1 MRQLLRKTTEG
12 TEKSPLSLSGNM
24 ELIEKM
30 RELAQSVL
38 TDESHF
44 IVDVI
49 FSGKHGLPKKMLII
63 MDGDK
68 GVTIDD
74 CASVS
79 RQLSAILDETNW
91 VDDQYLLEVSTP
103 GLDHPLKL
111 KRQFKKNVGRSLKVH
126 LQNKTILQGK
136 LTAADEDKI
145 TIDEEVKEGKKI
157 EIKPREIPYSDMEK
171 AFVLVSF
178 K

>member
-1 MRQLLRKTTEG
+1 
-12 TEKSPLSLSGNM
+12 M
-24 ELIEKM
+24 ELIEKI
-30 RELAQSVL
+30 RDLAHSAL

-49 FSGKHGLPKKMLII
+49 FSGKQNFSKKVMVIV
-63 MDGDK
+63 DGDK

-74 CASVS
+74 CALIS
-79 RQLSAILDETNW
+79 RQLSNKLDESNL
-91 VDDQYLLEVSTP
+91 VDDHYLLEVSTP

-111 KRQFKKNVGRSLKVH
+111 KRQFKKNAGRNLKVH
-126 LQNKTILQGK
+126 LNDKNIVQGK
-136 LTAADEDKI
+136 LVAADEEKI
-145 TIDEEVKEGKKI
+145 TIEQEVKEGKKI
-157 EIKPREIPYSDMEK
+157 ELKTREIPYSEIEK

>member
-1 MRQLLRKTTEG
+1 
-12 TEKSPLSLSGNM
+12 M
-24 ELIEKM
+24 ELIDKM

-38 TDESHF
+38 TDESLF

-49 FSGKHGLPKKMLII
+49 FSSKQGPSKKMLVIV
-63 MDGDK
+63 DGDK

-74 CASVS
+74 CTSVS
-79 RQLSAILDETNW
+79 RQLSAILDETNLIE
-91 VDDQYLLEVSTP
+91 DEHYLLEVSTP

-126 LQNKTILQGK
+126 MHDKSILQGK
-136 LTAADEDKI
+136 MTAADEDKI
-145 TIDEEVKEGKKI
+145 TIDQEVKEGKKI
-157 EIKPREIPYSDMEK
+157 ELKSREIPYSDMEK

>member
-1 MRQLLRKTTEG
+1 
-12 TEKSPLSLSGNM
+12 M

-49 FSGKHGLPKKMLII
+49 FSGKQGPSKKMLVIV
-63 MDGDK
+63 DGDK

-74 CASVS
+74 CTSVS
-79 RQLSAILDETNW
+79 RQLSAILDETNLIEEH
-91 VDDQYLLEVSTP
+91 YLLEVSTP

-126 LQNKTILQGK
+126 MQDKNILQGK
-136 LTAADEDKI
+136 MTAADEDKI
-145 TIDEEVKEGKKI
+145 TIDQEVKEGKKI

>member
-1 MRQLLRKTTEG
+1 MDLNDKIRD
-12 TEKSPLSLSGNM
+12 
-24 ELIEKM
+24 
-30 RELAQSVL
+30 LAESVL
-38 TDESHF
+38 TNESHF
-44 IVDVI
+44 VVDVI
-49 FSGKHGLPKKMLII
+49 ISGKHSFSKKVLVIV
-63 MDGDK
+63 DGDK
-68 GVTIDD
+68 GVSIDD
-74 CASVS
+74 CAIVS
-79 RQLSAILDETNW
+79 RELSNQLDELNLIE
-91 VDDQYLLEVSTP
+91 DQYLLEVSTP

-126 LQNKTILQGK
+126 MQDKAILQGK

-145 TIDEEVKEGKKI
+145 TIDQEVKEGKKL